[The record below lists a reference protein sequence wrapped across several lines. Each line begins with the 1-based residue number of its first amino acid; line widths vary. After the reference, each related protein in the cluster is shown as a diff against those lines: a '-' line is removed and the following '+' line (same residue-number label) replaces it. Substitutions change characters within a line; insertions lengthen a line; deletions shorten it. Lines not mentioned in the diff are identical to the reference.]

1 MLGRLPE
8 RLWLCI
14 HEGATD
20 ARRTPTSTHCHRANV
35 LSGWIGSRCR
45 TRYCRAAE
53 RALRGTRVAR
63 DAAPTPAV
71 VENRSTPDNLLPN
84 DGDGAAM
91 LGALED
97 FVEVDIYEDPN
108 GLSPKQLESRRLSS
122 RAASTSARTDSP
134 DNGLFVLQR
143 PGGSGPP
150 GPEAFIDRG
159 AAAIPPAFP
168 TFPRPK
174 AAVITA
180 TGAPLSGPPTLV
192 PVPPEAA
199 QLYAGSAVA
208 GNLSATGGSADV
220 LTPLLD
226 YLQLEP
232 PAPSAPRGSA
242 SNAQRVYRT
251 AASVTTEA
259 NGGAIG
265 GAPNEGGTGGSATTA
280 SSSALPLMVR
290 RKRARTRVL
299 DASELL
305 LARDEAVRT
314 ELISHT
320 WNDLLRFEE
329 RLKTAPAYGAVNT
342 AAFPTAETAPDMAP
356 KVIRDIAK
364 LNLGTTAA
372 ASVEAAGSGSQSVS
386 EASGLPNLDAVLDF
400 LQEAATTQ
408 KDQQLDEQAATATQ
422 VRKAAER
429 SARLMGYITRAP
441 TWQRLARLYLKH
453 GRAFSV
459 SHLVATLVGL
469 ARFDAT
475 GRVYRGKGRRKAFDR
490 VWDMLTRRI
499 AFAAPR
505 MTGRQVVQVV
515 RAIGSLPF
523 RDSRRV
529 KHSLV
534 AMQRVLRYSQHT
546 MLPQMASDDI
556 NDIVGGGAA
565 TTAAGGGRVI
575 LNASQ
580 MAQQRR
586 AQSRG
591 VRQKGRS
598 GLVPIAVTGASGEYP
613 YRSKDIADE
622 DLYSDGGLLP
632 MSGADYA
639 AVYYTLGRINSRVRP
654 WRVSLRLPPSVS
666 RRLLLGSYSLLGSLG
681 PRELAGLL
689 YGLGCMRLNPPAPW
703 MYGFYVS
710 SARWLPPMTDVQLTM
725 VMYGACRLKIKPP
738 PPWIEAYLGATG
750 PRLRQ
755 FDGAG
760 LAAAMHSLGRLQYKP
775 RPTWVEAFMASAH
788 DALVAG
794 MLRPG
799 EMSQLVRGMMFLR
812 VQPSEDMLE
821 ALWEASGRAMER
833 SEFSPAQLANL
844 AWALGL
850 LKVPTPRRWYEQLVH
865 QVRRT
870 HPQLRPYH
878 RRRLLSALNAFGCRD
893 LPRWYQLLRIP
904 LEEMPGYAAWSAQ
917 QAKQRAVQHAKAAK
931 QGPAQLKQPSEGAQ
945 GSEATVVVSGTVA
958 AAVGLPRQPKQQQ
971 HQRKDKAS
979 GTTAL
984 AE

>member
-1 MLGRLPE
+1 MLGRFPE
-8 RLWLCI
+8 RLWLFTN
-14 HEGATD
+14 EGAAD

-45 TRYCRAAE
+45 TRYRRAAE

-63 DAAPTPAV
+63 DAAPTPAIV
-71 VENRSTPDNLLPN
+71 ANRSTPDNLLP
-84 DGDGAAM
+84 DGGDGAAM
-91 LGALED
+91 LAALED
-97 FVEVDIYEDPN
+97 FVEVDIYDDPN
-108 GLSPKQLESRRLSS
+108 GLSPEQLESRRLSS
-122 RAASTSARTDSP
+122 QAASTSTRTDGP

-143 PGGSGPP
+143 PGGSGSP
-150 GPEAFIDRG
+150 GPEAVIDRG

-168 TFPRPK
+168 AFPRPK
-174 AAVITA
+174 AAVTTA
-180 TGAPLSGPPTLV
+180 AGGSLSGPPTLV
-192 PVPPEAA
+192 QVPPEAA

-208 GNLSATGGSADV
+208 GNLSATSGSADV

-232 PAPSAPRGSA
+232 PAPSAPRGAA

-251 AASVTTEA
+251 AASVATEA

-265 GAPNEGGTGGSATTA
+265 GSPNEGGAGGAATTA

-329 RLKTAPAYGAVNT
+329 RLKTASAYTAVNT
-342 AAFPTAETAPDMAP
+342 AAFLTAEAAPNVVP
-356 KVIRDIAK
+356 KVTRDVAK
-364 LNLGTTAA
+364 LQSGTTAA
-372 ASVEAAGSGSQSVS
+372 APVEAAGSGQSVS
-386 EASGLPNLDAVLDF
+386 EASGPPSLDAVLDF
-400 LQEAATTQ
+400 LQEAATTL
-408 KDQQLDEQAATATQ
+408 KDQQLEEEAATAAQ

-429 SARLMGYITRAP
+429 SARLMGYITRAK
-441 TWQRLARLYLKH
+441 TWQRLARLFLKH

-459 SHLVATLVGL
+459 PHLVATLVGL

-523 RDSRRV
+523 RDSQRV

-546 MLPQMASDDI
+546 MLPHMAPDGM
-556 NDIVGGGAA
+556 NGIVGGGVATSAA
-565 TTAAGGGRVI
+565 AGGRVI

-580 MAQQRR
+580 MAQQRG
-586 AQSRG
+586 AQGRG
-591 VRQKGRS
+591 VGQKGRP
-598 GLVPIAVTGASGEYP
+598 GLVPTGASGEYP
-613 YRSKDIADE
+613 YRARDIAHE
-622 DLYSDGGLLP
+622 DLYSSDGDLLP
-632 MSGADYA
+632 MGGADYA

-689 YGLGCMRLNPPAPW
+689 YGLGCMRLSPPAPW

-710 SARWLPPMTDVQLTM
+710 SARWLPSMTDVQLTM

-760 LAAAMHSLGRLQYKP
+760 LAAALHSLGRLQYKP

-788 DALVAG
+788 DALAAG

-812 VQPSEDMLE
+812 VRPTEDVLE

-833 SEFSPAQLANL
+833 SEFTPAQLANM

-850 LKVPTPRRWYEQLVH
+850 LKVGPGRVCTSVCMHKHMNVAQ
-865 QVRRT
+865 
-870 HPQLRPYH
+870 
-878 RRRLLSALNAFGCRD
+878 GC
-893 LPRWYQLLRIP
+893 
-904 LEEMPGYAAWSAQ
+904 
-917 QAKQRAVQHAKAAK
+917 KAACRGK
-931 QGPAQLKQPSEGAQ
+931 R
-945 GSEATVVVSGTVA
+945 V
-958 AAVGLPRQPKQQQ
+958 
-971 HQRKDKAS
+971 
-979 GTTAL
+979 
-984 AE
+984 